1 MRRLH
6 GGNNSE
12 SIGDDPLQRK
22 DEMCRPQGGSN
33 RNLLAISRHGE
44 SKKTMKNFSL
54 TWRNLSRKPGRT
66 AALALITAFLAMAV
80 FGGSAVVLSL
90 RSGLNSLEARLGADI
105 ILVPSEAQSKVSF
118 QNMFLQG
125 TTGAFYMDASVPD
138 KAMEVE
144 GVEKAAPQTFL
155 ASLKADCCSIKI
167 QVIGI
172 DPERDF
178 TVQPWISRSVS
189 RELGD
194 MEVAVGCRVEADV
207 GEIIRIYEQRC
218 KVVARLEATG
228 TGLDTAV
235 YCNMDTM
242 NALLEAAEERNVS
255 HKIESGDQV
264 ISAVYVKVKD
274 GYDIDAVN
282 SRLNGHIRKVTAVRT
297 RSMITGVSD
306 SLAGISR
313 TVTILILAVWAL
325 ALVVLLLTFVLII
338 RERAREFA
346 VLRLAGASRGMLGR
360 MVLLESAL
368 CGLLG
373 GLVGVGLAA
382 LVLFPFAQFIESAL
396 KLPYLMPDA
405 GKMLL
410 LAAGTVLLSAAVAA
424 LSSVIAAY
432 RLSRMDPGT
441 VLREG
446 N

>member
-1 MRRLH
+1 MKSCSL
-6 GGNNSE
+6 SV
-12 SIGDDPLQRK
+12 K
-22 DEMCRPQGGSN
+22 
-33 RNLLAISRHGE
+33 NLI
-44 SKKTMKNFSL
+44 
-54 TWRNLSRKPGRT
+54 RKPGRT
-66 AALALITAFLAMAV
+66 LALALLTAFLALAV
-80 FGGSAVVLSL
+80 FGGSVVVLSL

-125 TTGAFYMDASVPD
+125 TTGAFYMDASALD
-138 KAMEVE
+138 KALEVE

-172 DPERDF
+172 DPEKDF
-178 TVQPWISRSVS
+178 TVQPWIARSLT
-189 RELGD
+189 RALGD
-194 MEVAVGCRVEADV
+194 MDVAVGCKVEAGM

-235 YCNMDTM
+235 YCNMNTM
-242 NALLEAAEERNVS
+242 QQLLKAAEEKGVS
-255 HKIESGDQV
+255 HKIESGDDV
-264 ISAVYVKVKD
+264 ISAVYIKVKD

-282 SRLNGHIRKVTAVRT
+282 SALNSRVRKAAAVRT

-306 SLAGISR
+306 SLAGVSR
-313 TVTILILAVWAL
+313 TVTILIAAVWAL
-325 ALVVLLLTFVLII
+325 AFIILLLAFALII

-346 VLRLAGASRGMLGR
+346 VLRLLGASRGMLGCT
-360 MVLLESAL
+360 VLLESGL

-373 GLVGVGLAA
+373 GVTGVGFSA
-382 LVLFPFAQFIESAL
+382 LLLFPFTQLIESAL
-396 KLPYLMPDA
+396 QLPYLMPDVKNIVWL
-405 GKMLL
+405 GLGM
-410 LAAGTVLLSAAVAA
+410 VLLSVIVAA

-432 RLSRMDPGT
+432 RLSRADPGST
-441 VLREG
+441 LREG

>member
-1 MRRLH
+1 
-6 GGNNSE
+6 
-12 SIGDDPLQRK
+12 
-22 DEMCRPQGGSN
+22 
-33 RNLLAISRHGE
+33 
-44 SKKTMKNFSL
+44 MKNFSL
-54 TWRNLSRKPGRT
+54 PLKNLVRRPGRT
-66 AALALITAFLAMAV
+66 AALVLLTAFLALAV
-80 FGGSAVVLSL
+80 FGGSVVVLSL

-105 ILVPSEAQSKVSF
+105 ILVPSEAQSRVSF

-138 KAMEVE
+138 RALEVE

-178 TVQPWISRSVS
+178 TVQPWISRSLT
-189 RELGD
+189 RNLGD
-194 MEVAVGCRVEADV
+194 LDVAVGCKVEADV

-242 NALLEAAEERNVS
+242 NTLLAAAEEKGVS
-255 HKIESGDQV
+255 HKIASGDQV
-264 ISAVYVKVKD
+264 ISAVYVKVKN
-274 GYDIDAVN
+274 GYDIDAVS
-282 SRLNGHIRKVTAVRT
+282 SRLNSHIRKVTAVRT

-313 TVTILILAVWAL
+313 TVVLLIAAVWML
-325 ALVVLLLTFVLII
+325 AFIILLLAFVLII
-338 RERAREFA
+338 RERRREFA
-346 VLRLAGASRGMLGR
+346 VLRLVGASRGMLSR
-360 MVLLESAL
+360 MVLAESVL

-373 GLVGVGLAA
+373 GLAGVGVAA
-382 LVLFPFAQFIESAL
+382 LLLFPFAQLIESAL
-396 KLPYLMPDA
+396 KLPYLMPGP
-405 GKMLL
+405 GKVLL
-410 LAAGTVLLSAAVAA
+410 LAAGTILLSVIVAA
-424 LSSVIAAY
+424 FSSGIAAY
-432 RLSRMDPGT
+432 RLSRVDPGMA
-441 VLREG
+441 LREG

>member
-1 MRRLH
+1 MR
-6 GGNNSE
+6 S
-12 SIGDDPLQRK
+12 
-22 DEMCRPQGGSN
+22 
-33 RNLLAISRHGE
+33 
-44 SKKTMKNFSL
+44 FSL
-54 TWRNLSRKPGRT
+54 TIKNLVRKPGRT
-66 AALALITAFLAMAV
+66 TVLTLLTAFLSLAV
-80 FGGSAVVLSL
+80 FGGSVVVLSL

-125 TTGAFYMDASVPD
+125 TTGAFYMDASALN
-138 KAMEVE
+138 KALEVE

-178 TVQPWISRSVS
+178 TVQPWIARSLSRG
-189 RELGD
+189 LGD
-194 MEVAVGCRVEADV
+194 MDVAVGCKVEAGV
-207 GEIIRIYEQRC
+207 GEIIRIYDQRC

-242 NALLEAAEERNVS
+242 NALLAAAEDKGVS
-255 HKIESGDQV
+255 HKIESGDQL

-274 GYDIDAVN
+274 GCDIDTVN
-282 SRLNGHIRKVTAVRT
+282 SRLNGHIRKVTAVST
-297 RSMITGVSD
+297 RSMLTGVSD
-306 SLAGISR
+306 SLAGVSR
-313 TVTILILAVWAL
+313 TVTILIAAVWAL
-325 ALVVLLLTFVLII
+325 AFMILLLAFVLII

-346 VLRLAGASRGMLGR
+346 VLRLVGSSRGMLSR

-373 GLVGVGLAA
+373 GLLGVGLAA
-382 LVLFPFAQFIESAL
+382 LLLFPFSGLIESAL
-396 KLPYLMPDA
+396 NLPYLMPDT
-405 GKMLL
+405 GKTLL
-410 LAAGTVLLSAAVAA
+410 LAAGTVLLSVTVSA
-424 LSSVIAAY
+424 LSSVMAAY
-432 RLSRMDPGT
+432 RLSRIDPGT
-441 VLREG
+441 ALREG